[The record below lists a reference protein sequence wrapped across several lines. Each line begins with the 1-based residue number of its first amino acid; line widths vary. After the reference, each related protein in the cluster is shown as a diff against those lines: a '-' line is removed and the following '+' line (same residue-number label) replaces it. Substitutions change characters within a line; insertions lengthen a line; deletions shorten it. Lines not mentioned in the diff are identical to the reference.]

1 MRDPIAESLS
11 RFTPSASG
19 LDRDAILFAAGRAS
33 AQSNRGWMA
42 LAGVLASCQL
52 FTLLFLW
59 PRPTSVMNSSAVPV
73 ARTETEPALVD
84 DIKQHSP
91 ASPNTAELWTRN
103 RQMLMTS
110 DVELPP
116 PVASAGPMI
125 PSDPPL
131 TAFSTNAFVGLN

>member
-1 MRDPIAESLS
+1 MREPIVESLS
-11 RFTPSASG
+11 RFTASASG
-19 LDRDAILFAAGRAS
+19 LNRDAILFAAGRAS
-33 AQSNRGWMA
+33 ARPNRGWMA
-42 LAGVLASCQL
+42 LAGVLASFQL
-52 FTLLFLW
+52 LTLLFLW
-59 PRPTSVMNSSAVPV
+59 PRATSVMNSSDVPV
-73 ARTETEPALVD
+73 AQTETKPDLVD

-91 ASPNTAELWTRN
+91 ASPNTAEIWTRN

-131 TAFSTNAFVGLN
+131 TAFSANAFIGLE